1 MQNSFLQAVSHDLRT
16 PLTSILGCA
25 LTLENGL
32 DLDPHDSRDLVGRIA
47 SNARKLHRLLTNLL
61 DLDRISR
68 GIVEPQRDF
77 VDVTRILQSVL
88 EETNGES
95 HRVEL
100 TTHAPVIAYVDP
112 AQVERIVENLVT
124 NAIRYTPADTPIW
137 IGASEGP
144 DGVLLTIEDAGPGI
158 DPDLRESIF
167 EPFRQGS
174 EVIAH
179 SPGVGI
185 GLSLVARF
193 AELHGGRAWVEE
205 REGGGASF
213 RVHLPGSAGD
223 GRRDDTALR
232 PGEATASA

>member
-1 MQNSFLQAVSHDLRT
+1 
-16 PLTSILGCA
+16 
-25 LTLENGL
+25 
-32 DLDPHDSRDLVGRIA
+32 
-47 SNARKLHRLLTNLL
+47 
-61 DLDRISR
+61 
-68 GIVEPQRDF
+68 

-88 EETNGES
+88 EETNAES
-95 HRVEL
+95 HHVEL
-100 TTHAPVIAYVDP
+100 TTHAPVIANVDP

-124 NAIRYTPADTPIW
+124 NAIRYTPAATPIW
-137 IGASEGP
+137 IGATGGP

-167 EPFRQGS
+167 EPFRQGT

-213 RVHLPGSAGD
+213 RVHLPGNAETGPSGIAAFE
-223 GRRDDTALR
+223 RRD
-232 PGEATASA
+232 ASASA